1 MLWFMIN
8 ASLGLVTT
16 HPRHV
21 RGSNQFE
28 LMTGCLRDRYN
39 DTLASNAALTFRKYQ
54 QLSTFNY
61 LSAKCK
67 KRKERRERIV
77 FP

>member
-1 MLWFMIN
+1 MIN

-39 DTLASNAALTFRKYQ
+39 DTLASNAALTFRNYQ
-54 QLSTFNY
+54 QLQLSTFNY
-61 LSAKCK
+61 FKCK
-67 KRKERRERIV
+67 M
-77 FP
+77 